1 MRFTGRTA
9 VVTGAGGEIGRAVVD
24 RLVAEGAAVLAVDR
38 VVVPPAPGVHPHVAD
53 VTDPAAVAGY
63 AEAGAA
69 LGGGTIDLFVNNAGI
84 EGTVARLEDL
94 AVEDFDRVQ
103 AVNVRGVFLGLK
115 HVLPRMVRGGVVV
128 NAGSVASLRGAPGVG
143 AYIASKH
150 AVLGLTRTAALE
162 QADRGVRVCA
172 VCPGPV
178 EGRMM
183 ASLDSGRGRAGST
196 PGAFDGGRYAT
207 VEEVA
212 GAVCFLL
219 SPDAGFVSG
228 TTLTVDGAR
237 TA

>member
-1 MRFTGRTA
+1 MVTGAAGEIGTA
-9 VVTGAGGEIGRAVVD
+9 VVA
-24 RLVAEGAAVLAVDR
+24 RLASEGATVLAVDLTA
-38 VVVPPAPGVHPHVAD
+38 VEAAPAVHPHVAD
-53 VTDPAAVAGY
+53 VTDPAAVARY
-63 AEAGAA
+63 AEAAA
-69 LGGGTIDLFVNNAGI
+69 ELGGGRIDLFANNAGI
-84 EGTVARLEDL
+84 EGRVARLEDL

-115 HVLPRMVRGGVVV
+115 YVLPHMPPGSAVV
-128 NAGSVASLRGAPGVG
+128 NTASVAALRGAPGVG

-162 QADRGVRVCA
+162 QVDRGVRVCA

-178 EGRMM
+178 EGRMI
-183 ASLDSGRGRAGST
+183 AALDAGRGRTGGTT

-207 VEEVA
+207 VDEVA

-219 SPDAGFVSG
+219 SADAGFVTG
-228 TTLTVDGAR
+228 AALPVDGAR